1 MDQAGAPFV
10 VADQSSATETA
21 VSPLERS
28 SGTTV
33 RYLTALIGVVA
44 VVFVGIGLANYLLN
58 PLDYSEQYTH
68 QVALYHAAGKN
79 FANYD
84 PNINMRALRAEEIR
98 TMTAAPDV
106 VVLGGSRW
114 QEARAN
120 LLTGNRTFF
129 NAHVHNDYVEDA
141 LALVQILDEAGRLP
155 HTLILSERFA
165 TFEPLS
171 QRDSQEWIAWA
182 PEYRRMAQRLGIP
195 QDPVLQTL
203 PTAQVAG
210 LFSAPALFDRVR
222 EVVMKHDVPQAT
234 TATQLTD
241 LDIFAADGTLHW
253 SRQNI
258 AAFGGGFLKNNIRSQ
273 LALLEDTAPIVD
285 PGMVAAMT
293 KLIIF
298 LQSRGVQVVMA
309 LTPYQPD
316 FYAGVQG
323 HPYARSLQQIE
334 AVAEGWSR
342 QLRVPLVGSY
352 DATRLGCRPDQFR
365 DILHPTA
372 ECLDHVMSQ
381 VPQP

>member
-1 MDQAGAPFV
+1 VDRAGAPFV
-10 VADQSSATETA
+10 VADQSSVTETA
-21 VSPLERS
+21 VAPLERS
-28 SGTTV
+28 GRTTV
-33 RYLTALIGVVA
+33 RYLTAMVGVIA

-68 QVALYHAAGKN
+68 QVAMDLAAGKN

-84 PNINMRALRAEEIR
+84 PNINIRALRAEEIR

-120 LLTGNRTFF
+120 ALTGSRTFF
-129 NAHVHNDYVEDA
+129 NAHVHNDYTEDA
-141 LALVQILDEAGRLP
+141 LALVELLDEAGRLP
-155 HTLILSERFA
+155 RTLILSERFA

-195 QDPVLQTL
+195 QDPILQTL
-203 PTAQVAG
+203 PTAQIAG
-210 LFSAPALFDRVR
+210 VFSAPALFDRIR
-222 EVVMKHDVPQAT
+222 QVVVKHDTPQAT
-234 TATQLTD
+234 TATQLGD
-241 LDIFAADGTLHW
+241 LDIFAADGSLHW

-258 AAFGGGFLKNNIRSQ
+258 AAYSPAFLKNNIRSQ
-273 LALLEDTAPIVD
+273 LALLEDTTPIVD
-285 PGMVAAMT
+285 AGMVTAMT
-293 KLIIF
+293 KLIVF
-298 LQSRGVQVVMA
+298 LQSRGVRVVMA

-316 FYAGVQG
+316 FYAAVQG
-323 HPYARSLQQIE
+323 HPYARSLHQIE

-342 QLRVPLVGSY
+342 QLGVPLVGSY
-352 DATRLGCRPDQFR
+352 DALELGCRPDQFR

-372 ECLDHVMSQ
+372 ECLDHVMAQ

>member
-10 VADQSSATETA
+10 VADQSSVMETA
-21 VSPLERS
+21 GTPLERS
-28 SGTTV
+28 TGSSV
-33 RYLTALIGVVA
+33 RYLMALIGVIA
-44 VVFVGIGLANYLLN
+44 VVFVGTGLANYLLN
-58 PLDYSEQYTH
+58 PLDYSQQYTH
-68 QVALYHAAGKN
+68 QVALDLAAGKN

-114 QEARAN
+114 QEARGN

-129 NAHVHNDYVEDA
+129 NAHVHNDYAEDA
-141 LALVQILDEAGRLP
+141 LALVQLLDEAGRMP
-155 HTLILSERFA
+155 RTLILSERFS
-165 TFEPLS
+165 TFAPLS

-182 PEYRRMAQRLGIP
+182 PEYRRMAQRLGVP
-195 QDPVLQTL
+195 QDPALQTL
-203 PTAQVAG
+203 PTAQVSG
-210 LFSAPALFDRVR
+210 LFSVPALFDRVR
-222 EVVMKHDVPQAT
+222 ELAVKHHAPQAT
-234 TATQLTD
+234 TATQMDD
-241 LDIFAADGTLHW
+241 LDIFAADGSLHW

-258 AAFGGGFLKNNIRSQ
+258 AAYSAGFLKNNIRSQ
-273 LALLEDTAPIVD
+273 LALLENTSPIVD
-285 PGMVAAMT
+285 PGMVATMT
-293 KLIIF
+293 KLIGF

-309 LTPYQPD
+309 LTPYQPE
-316 FYAGVQG
+316 FYAAVQG
-323 HPYARSLQQIE
+323 HPYARSLHQIE

-342 QLRVPLVGSY
+342 QLGVPLVGSY
-352 DATRLGCRPDQFR
+352 DATKVGCRPDQFR

>member
-10 VADQSSATETA
+10 VADQSAADETA
-21 VSPLERS
+21 VAPLERS
-28 SGTTV
+28 SGTAV
-33 RYLTALIGVVA
+33 RYLAALVGVIA
-44 VVFVGIGLANYLLN
+44 VVFAGIGLANYLLN

-68 QVALYHAAGKN
+68 QVALDLAAGRN

-84 PNINMRALRAEEIR
+84 PNINIRALRAEEIR
-98 TMTAAPDV
+98 TMTATPDV

-120 LLTGNRTFF
+120 LLTGSRTFF
-129 NAHVHNDYVEDA
+129 NAHVHNDYTEDA
-141 LALVQILDEAGRLP
+141 LALVELLDEAGRLP

-182 PEYRRMAQRLGIP
+182 PEYRRMAQRLGIA
-195 QDPVLQTL
+195 QDPILQTL

-210 LFSAPALFDRVR
+210 IFSAPTLFDRVR
-222 EVVMKHDVPQAT
+222 ELAAKRDAPQAT
-234 TATQLTD
+234 GATQMDD
-241 LDIFAADGTLHW
+241 LDIFAADGSLHW

-258 AAFGGGFLKNNIRSQ
+258 ASFGGGFLKNNIRSQ

-293 KLIIF
+293 KLIVF

-316 FYAGVQG
+316 FYAAVQG
-323 HPYARSLQQIE
+323 HSYARSLHQIE
-334 AVAEGWSR
+334 AVAEGWNQ
-342 QLRVPLVGSY
+342 QLGVPLIGSY
-352 DATRLGCRPDQFR
+352 DATKLGCRPDQFR